1 MVRVMN
7 PNQNACGQALFHKS
21 QTSSHIPRV
30 EGTPRAGLLRLRV
43 LCALVCATIWVG
55 PWDSAPAAQNHVGG
69 AAGLLLVANKGDRAM
84 GIIDP
89 VDGKETA
96 TVAED
101 GVTGHEI
108 AASPDGKLAFVP
120 IYGNSGVGGRGT
132 DGRLIRVI
140 DLASRRIVGTINFG
154 KGVRPH
160 CAVFGPN
167 GLLYVTSELEDAVTV
182 IDPNAL
188 KIVGT
193 IPTGQPESHMLAIS
207 SDGKRGYTANVGPGT
222 VSVLDL
228 EARKLVTVIPVCKV
242 TQRIS
247 LSVDNRLAFTADQ
260 TQPRLAVID
269 TTSNKVKTWI
279 ALPGIGYG
287 TTATP
292 DGKWLLVAMSRAR
305 KVGEVNLETMELTR
319 TLDVPRFP
327 QEILV
332 RPDGAVAYVSCD
344 ASGKVAAID
353 LKDWK
358 VQKLIDAGRSA
369 DGLAWA
375 PAP

>member
-1 MVRVMN
+1 MR
-7 PNQNACGQALFHKS
+7 PA
-21 QTSSHIPRV
+21 
-30 EGTPRAGLLRLRV
+30 RAGSLRLRV
-43 LCALVCATIWVG
+43 LCGLVWATLWLG
-55 PWDSAPAAQNHVGG
+55 PWNSAAAAQHRAGG
-69 AAGLLLVANKGDRAM
+69 AAGLVLVANKGDRAV

-89 VDGKETA
+89 VKGKEIA

-120 IYGNSGVGGRGT
+120 IYGNGGVGGRGT

-140 DLASRRIVGTINFG
+140 DLASRRIVGSIDFG

-160 CAVFGPN
+160 CAVFGPD
-167 GLLYVTSELEDAVTV
+167 GLLYVTAELEDAVAV
-182 IDPNAL
+182 INPNTL

-207 SDGKRGYTANVGPGT
+207 SDGKRGYTANVGRGT

-228 EARKLVTVIPVCKV
+228 EAKKLVTIIPVCQV

-247 LSVDNRLAFTADQ
+247 LSIDNRWAFTADQ
-260 TQPRLAVID
+260 HQPCLAVID
-269 TTSNKVKTWI
+269 TASEKLKTWI
-279 ALPGIGYG
+279 PLPGIGYG
-287 TTATP
+287 TGATP

-305 KVGEVNLETMELTR
+305 KVGEVDLETMKLTR

-344 ASGKVAAID
+344 ASAKVAAID

-358 VQKLIDAGRSA
+358 IEKLIDAGRSA